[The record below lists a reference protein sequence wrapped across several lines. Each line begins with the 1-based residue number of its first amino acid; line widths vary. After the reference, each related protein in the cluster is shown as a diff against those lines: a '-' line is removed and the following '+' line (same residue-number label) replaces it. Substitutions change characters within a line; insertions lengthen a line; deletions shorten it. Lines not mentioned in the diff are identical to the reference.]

1 MVIVNYFNFIKDN
14 KYLLLFGFLCVFV
27 GNLGQT
33 FFISLFNKELIEDLL
48 LDKDKLSLV
57 YSAATL
63 VSGFTM
69 FFVGSKIDNVDVRKF
84 TSIVIIGLI
93 ASCAIFAFSTS
104 LIMLFIAYLGIRL
117 CGQGLMGHIAVT
129 TLMRYI
135 PKDRGKAVSLAMQGM
150 AFGEISLPLLAVL
163 LLKNYGHQQSWL
175 LYAGVSLLLVFPLL
189 LWLLHKSNLQP
200 RTKVDTSKLELE
212 QTHDWSRKQVM
223 ADWRFWFI
231 LPAIIAPAFLITGI
245 FFHQTLLIDSKGWS
259 LEWLSVGL
267 MFYGV
272 LHFAGAIFV
281 GPLVDNA
288 HPRKYLNWYLLPMVL
303 GITCLWLGQDKIWL
317 LAFMILA
324 GVTVS
329 ASSPVVNS
337 FYAEVFGTSHLGAI
351 RSLVFAVVI
360 ISTGIAPYLFS
371 LFDTIDTF
379 LLFAL
384 SYGIYC
390 MLIVQ
395 KRVLAERK
403 SEKNK

>member
-1 MVIVNYFNFIKDN
+1 MNYLNFLKHN

-33 FFISLFNKELIEDLL
+33 FFISLFNKDLIEELL

-57 YSAATL
+57 YSVATL

-84 TSIVIIGLI
+84 TSIVLLGLI
-93 ASCAIFAFSTS
+93 IACIIFALSTN
-104 LIMLFIAYLGIRL
+104 LIMLFLAYLGIRL

-150 AFGEISLPLLAVL
+150 AFGEITLPLLAVL
-163 LLKNYGHQQSWL
+163 LLKHYGHQQSWFI
-175 LYAGVSLLLVFPLL
+175 YAGASVVLIFPLL

-200 RTKVDTSKLELE
+200 REKVDISDVELE
-212 QTHDWSRKQVM
+212 KNKDWTRKQVM

-259 LEWLSVGL
+259 LEWLSIGL

-272 LHFAGAIFV
+272 LHFSGAIFV

-288 HPRKYLNWYLLPMVL
+288 HPRKYLGWYLLPLVL
-303 GITCLWLGQDKIWL
+303 GIACLWLGEDKTWL
-317 LAFMILA
+317 LAFMVLA
-324 GVTVS
+324 GMTVS
-329 ASSPVVNS
+329 ASSPIVNS

-371 LFDTIDTF
+371 LFDSIEHF

-384 SYGIYC
+384 GYGIFC
-390 MLIVQ
+390 MLVVQ
-395 KRVLAERK
+395 KRLLAERK
-403 SEKNK
+403 